1 VRRFYIASSRDQI
14 DEVCRIAAALE
25 ASGMENAFPWPEH
38 LAHRCSH
45 ERCGIRDRSDLAR
58 RELFAA
64 GWCDLFIG
72 IARLGRGS
80 HVELGAAL
88 AVGTARVILVGVDR
102 TDSVF
107 YDATSVERVDNVAAL
122 ETLLG
127 LAKYGARDVSS
138 PT

>member
-1 VRRFYIASSRDQI
+1 MTFYIASSRDQI
-14 DEVCRIAAALE
+14 DEVSRITAALE
-25 ASGMENAFPWPEH
+25 ASGMENAFPWPKH
-38 LAHRCSH
+38 FAHHCSPKH
-45 ERCGIRDRSDLAR
+45 CGVRDRSDLAR
-58 RELFAA
+58 RELVAA

-102 TDSVF
+102 ADSVF
-107 YDATSVERVDNVAAL
+107 YDSTSVEHVGSVGAL
-122 ETLLG
+122 EALLG
-127 LAKYGARDVSS
+127 LAKCVSRDVSS